1 MLTAMTTVRSGTGRT
16 DGRSLDAVGAGPTLL
31 SSSPSLLPNE
41 VITIGSGSLKLGTN
55 SSPLTHT
62 QQLGEEKAKIH
73 FQEAAGSGSVFL

>member
-1 MLTAMTTVRSGTGRT
+1 MTTVRSGTGRT

-55 SSPLTHT
+55 SSPFTPSSW
-62 QQLGEEKAKIH
+62 EKRKQRSISKRL
-73 FQEAAGSGSVFL
+73 QEVEVCSCDHG